1 MPHGLRVGHTGRM
14 LQQASTKPRGRPGRP
29 KGSPPTPAS
38 WRPGQSGNPAG
49 APVTERTRIANT
61 LVRAADQHREE
72 LAKVVVQQAL
82 LGCTA
87 SQKLLFER
95 LGPAPVRA
103 QTAAQ
108 ELDGIQRGSVEAR
121 LEVVLQH
128 AAEGRI
134 SADEAGVLVNAIRG
148 ATEAAAIAAAE
159 RELATIRELRAQ
171 AAALDAPRT
180 RQEALGAAIVVEE
193 ASRHV

>member
-1 MPHGLRVGHTGRM
+1 M
-14 LQQASTKPRGRPGRP
+14 LQQASTKPKGKPGRP

-38 WRPGQSGNPAG
+38 WRPGQSGNPGG
-49 APVTERTRIANT
+49 AAVTERTRISNT
-61 LVRAADQHREE
+61 LVKAADEHREA
-72 LAKVVVQQAL
+72 LAAVVVKQAL
-82 LGCTA
+82 SGCTA
-87 SQKLLFER
+87 SQRLLFER

-134 SADEAGVLVNAIRG
+134 SADEAAVLVNAIRG
-148 ATEAAAIAAAE
+148 ATEAAALAAAE
-159 RELATIRELRAQ
+159 RELQAIRELRAQ
-171 AAALDAPRT
+171 ALALDAPRA
-180 RQEALGAAIVVEE
+180 RQEALEATFVDEE
-193 ASRHV
+193 GGSLVREA

>member
-1 MPHGLRVGHTGRM
+1 M
-14 LQQASTKPRGRPGRP
+14 LQQESTKPRGKPGRP

-72 LAKVVVQQAL
+72 LATVVVRQAL
-82 LGCTA
+82 AGCVA
-87 SQKLLFER
+87 SQRLLFER

-108 ELDGIQRGSVEAR
+108 ELDGIQRGSIEER
-121 LEVVLQH
+121 LQVVLAH
-128 AAEGRI
+128 AAEGKI
-134 SADEAGVLVNAIRG
+134 SSDEARTLIEAIRG
-148 ATEAAAIAAAE
+148 ATEAASIAAAE
-159 RELATIRELRAQ
+159 RELQAIRELRTQ
-171 AAALDAPRT
+171 ALVLNAPQT
-180 RQEALGAAIVVEE
+180 HQEGPGAAITVEE
-193 ASRHV
+193 NQSHVREA

>member
-1 MPHGLRVGHTGRM
+1 M
-14 LQQASTKPRGRPGRP
+14 LQQASTKPKGKPGRP

-72 LAKVVVQQAL
+72 LAQVVVQQAL
-82 LGCTA
+82 LGCVA
-87 SQKLLFER
+87 SQRLLFER

-108 ELDGIQRGSVEAR
+108 EMPGIDQGSIEAR
-121 LEVVLQH
+121 LQVVLQH
-128 AAEGRI
+128 AAAGRI
-134 SADEAGVLVNAIRG
+134 SADEAAVLVTAIRN
-148 ATEAAAIAAAE
+148 ATEAAALAAAE
-159 RELATIRELRAQ
+159 RELQAIRELRAQ
-171 AAALDAPRT
+171 ASALETPQA
-180 RQEALGAAIVVEE
+180 RQEGPGDAILVEE
-193 ASRHV
+193 APRHV

>member
-1 MPHGLRVGHTGRM
+1 M
-14 LQQASTKPRGRPGRP
+14 LQQESTKPRGKPGRP

-87 SQKLLFER
+87 SQRLLFER

-108 ELDGIQRGSVEAR
+108 EMPGIDQGSIEAR
-121 LEVVLQH
+121 LQVVLQH
-128 AAEGRI
+128 AAAGRI
-134 SADEAGVLVNAIRG
+134 SADEAAVLVTAIRN
-148 ATEAAAIAAAE
+148 ATEAAALAAAE
-159 RELATIRELRAQ
+159 RELQAIRELRAQ
-171 AAALDAPRT
+171 ALTLDAPGT
-180 RQEALGAAIVVEE
+180 RQEALEAATVGEE
-193 ASRHV
+193 APRHV